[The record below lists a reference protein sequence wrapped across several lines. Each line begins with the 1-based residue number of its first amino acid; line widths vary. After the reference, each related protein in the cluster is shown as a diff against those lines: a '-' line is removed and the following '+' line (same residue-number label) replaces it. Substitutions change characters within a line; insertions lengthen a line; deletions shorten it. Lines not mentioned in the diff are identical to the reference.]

1 MEVFSLDSKLRLAL
15 MNKPLEREENS
26 ILISIKKLLG
36 IDKDYVQFDQDII
49 ININSAL
56 MSLTQLGVGPQSG
69 FKISG
74 EEETWNDFI
83 GERIDFE
90 SVKTYVYLKVRL
102 IFDPPQSSYLIEN
115 IKEQLKEIEWRLNF
129 QAEKLGVFKEGV

>member
-1 MEVFSLDSKLRLAL
+1 MV
-15 MNKPLEREENS
+15 ENS

-56 MSLTQLGVGPQSG
+56 MSLMQLGVGPQSG
-69 FKISG
+69 FKIRG

-102 IFDPPQSSYLIEN
+102 TFDPPQSSYLIEN

-129 QAEKLGVFKEGV
+129 QAEKLGVFKEEV

>member
-1 MEVFSLDSKLRLAL
+1 M
-15 MNKPLEREENS
+15 EENS

-56 MSLTQLGVGPQSG
+56 MSLMQLGVGPQSG

-129 QAEKLGVFKEGV
+129 QAEKSGVLKEEEPNGR

>member
-1 MEVFSLDSKLRLAL
+1 M
-15 MNKPLEREENS
+15 EENS

-69 FKISG
+69 FKIRG

-90 SVKTYVYLKVRL
+90 SVKTYIYLKVRL
-102 IFDPPQSSYLIEN
+102 TFDPPQSSYLIEN

-129 QAEKLGVFKEGV
+129 QAEKSGVLKEEEPNGR

>member
-1 MEVFSLDSKLRLAL
+1 M
-15 MNKPLEREENS
+15 EENS

-56 MSLTQLGVGPQSG
+56 MSLMQLGVGPQSG
-69 FKISG
+69 FKIRG

-90 SVKTYVYLKVRL
+90 SVKTYIYLKVRL

-129 QAEKLGVFKEGV
+129 QVESTEGMEVYKND

>member
-1 MEVFSLDSKLRLAL
+1 M
-15 MNKPLEREENS
+15 EENS

-36 IDKDYVQFDQDII
+36 IDKDYVQFDQDIV

-69 FKISG
+69 FKIRG

-129 QAEKLGVFKEGV
+129 QAEKSGVLKEEESNGR

>member
-1 MEVFSLDSKLRLAL
+1 M
-15 MNKPLEREENS
+15 EENS

-56 MSLTQLGVGPQSG
+56 MSLMQLGVGPQSG

-129 QAEKLGVFKEGV
+129 QAEKSGVLKEGV

>member
-1 MEVFSLDSKLRLAL
+1 M
-15 MNKPLEREENS
+15 EENS

-56 MSLTQLGVGPQSG
+56 MSLMQLGVGPQSG
-69 FKISG
+69 FKIRG

-90 SVKTYVYLKVRL
+90 SVKTYIYLKVRL
-102 IFDPPQSSYLIEN
+102 TFDPPQSSYLIEN

-129 QAEKLGVFKEGV
+129 QAEKSGVLKEEEPNGR

>member
-1 MEVFSLDSKLRLAL
+1 MAVVG
-15 MNKPLEREENS
+15 NEENS

-56 MSLTQLGVGPQSG
+56 MSLMQLGVGPQSG
-69 FKISG
+69 FKING

-83 GERIDFE
+83 GERIDLE
-90 SVKTYVYLKVRL
+90 SVKTYIYLKVRL
-102 IFDPPQSSYLIEN
+102 TFDPPQSSYLIEN

-129 QAEKLGVFKEGV
+129 QVESTEGGL

>member
-1 MEVFSLDSKLRLAL
+1 MAVVG
-15 MNKPLEREENS
+15 NEENS

-56 MSLTQLGVGPQSG
+56 MSLMQLGVGPQSG

-83 GERIDFE
+83 GERMDLE
-90 SVKTYVYLKVRL
+90 SVKTYIYLKVRL
-102 IFDPPQSSYLIEN
+102 TFDPPQSSYLIEN

-129 QAEKLGVFKEGV
+129 QVESTEGGL

>member
-1 MEVFSLDSKLRLAL
+1 MAVVG
-15 MNKPLEREENS
+15 NEENS

-56 MSLTQLGVGPQSG
+56 MSLMQLGVGPQSG
-69 FKISG
+69 FKIHG

-83 GERIDFE
+83 GERIDLE
-90 SVKTYVYLKVRL
+90 SVKTYIYLKVRL
-102 IFDPPQSSYLIEN
+102 TFDPPQSSYLIEN

-129 QAEKLGVFKEGV
+129 QVESTEGVEVYKNG

>member
-1 MEVFSLDSKLRLAL
+1 M
-15 MNKPLEREENS
+15 EENS

-69 FKISG
+69 FKIRG

-102 IFDPPQSSYLIEN
+102 IFDPPQSNYLIEN

-129 QAEKLGVFKEGV
+129 QAEKSGALKEEEPNGR

>member
-1 MEVFSLDSKLRLAL
+1 M
-15 MNKPLEREENS
+15 EENS

-56 MSLTQLGVGPQSG
+56 MSLTQLGVGPPSG
-69 FKISG
+69 FKIHG

-83 GERIDFE
+83 GERIDLE
-90 SVKTYVYLKVRL
+90 SVKTYIYLKVRL
-102 IFDPPQSSYLIEN
+102 TFDPPQSSYLIEN

-129 QAEKLGVFKEGV
+129 QVESTEGGL

>member
-1 MEVFSLDSKLRLAL
+1 MAVVG
-15 MNKPLEREENS
+15 NEENS

-56 MSLTQLGVGPQSG
+56 MSLMQLGVGPQSG
-69 FKISG
+69 FKIRG

-83 GERIDFE
+83 GERIDLE
-90 SVKTYVYLKVRL
+90 SVKTYIYLKVRL
-102 IFDPPQSSYLIEN
+102 TFDPPQSSYLIEN

-129 QAEKLGVFKEGV
+129 QVESTEEGEVYNNG

>member
-1 MEVFSLDSKLRLAL
+1 M
-15 MNKPLEREENS
+15 EENS

-56 MSLTQLGVGPQSG
+56 MSLMQLGVGPQSG

-115 IKEQLKEIEWRLNF
+115 IKEQLQEIEWRLNF
-129 QAEKLGVFKEGV
+129 QAEKSGVLKEEEPNGR

>member
-1 MEVFSLDSKLRLAL
+1 MV
-15 MNKPLEREENS
+15 ENS

-56 MSLTQLGVGPQSG
+56 MSLMQLGVGPQSG
-69 FKISG
+69 FKIRG

-102 IFDPPQSSYLIEN
+102 TFDPPQSSYLIEN

-129 QAEKLGVFKEGV
+129 QAEKLGVLKEEEPNGR